1 MPAGKPEAT
10 LTFEGT
16 GVAIV
21 GRCTQEGGRA
31 DVFLDGEKA
40 GEIDAWIPKNTS
52 DNDYWHVS
60 GLRAGRHSIRIVARA
75 DNDARSTGASI
86 QIERAVVYGTL
97 TAP

>member
-21 GRCTQEGGRA
+21 GRCTQDCGRA

-52 DNDYWHVS
+52 DNYWHVS
-60 GLRAGRHSIRIVARA
+60 GLRAGA